1 MRIGL
6 LLLFLGTAA
15 ISGLAHADLD
25 GEIYSSEE
33 WRVSLKTPKAW
44 RLSERSSYPNILLWM
59 THRQPNARMLFAAE
73 MLPEEQDSQSYALL
87 AVKKLE
93 QLGFRVR
100 APQLHSATGAY
111 WMDFDNGESF
121 LRQAVLVPA
130 ESGIG
135 YSLTLS
141 AETLRARGQMLRAFD
156 FSLRSLKPKR

>member
-1 MRIGL
+1 MSL
-6 LLLFLGTAA
+6 LLLFFAA
-15 ISGLAHADLD
+15 VVHSGLASAELD

-33 WRVSLKTPKAW
+33 WRVSLRTPKAW
-44 RLSERSSYPNILLWM
+44 RLSEHSSYPNILLWM

-73 MLPEEQDSQSYALL
+73 LLSEPQDSQSYASA

-111 WMDFDNGESF
+111 WMDFDNGKSF
-121 LRQAVLVPA
+121 LRQAVLVPV

-141 AETLRARGQMLRAFD
+141 AETLRGRGQMLRAFD